1 MKKLICIILLSLFWG
16 GVASA
21 ENIPVLKCFRPATS
35 NQFTHNLPLLRFYTV
50 SKISKSLIHYSY
62 QTESYFWD
70 GEYSRD
76 TGKLNIKAF
85 KNKEKNILA
94 GKIEAD
100 CQEKFISDAELYR
113 IVKEKNTN
121 TAWKVDSKFI
131 KPECFHIIRFGDGG
145 AEWYKKYFN
154 EYFKKPEGNHWDNPI
169 FKNFVVDIGKYLNK
183 EVPLNHSIKTG
194 WTGGDWIGER
204 QPSEISLTRK
214 LKDCMSE
221 EPETKVGNDEYEGDV
236 AYLEY
241 RVVKSYDIKIGK
253 ELAPNITENFESIK
267 LVEVVEWGGGS
278 MPPQDYLNI
287 YGVLNLKGEKVIL
300 PLKNDVII
308 LRNK

>member
-16 GVASA
+16 EVASA
-21 ENIPVLKCFRPATS
+21 ENIPVLKCSQQAS
-35 NQFTHNLPLLRFYTV
+35 NQFTHNLQQLSLYKV

-62 QTESYFWD
+62 KTKSYFWD
-70 GEYSRD
+70 GEYNRD
-76 TGKLNIKAF
+76 TGKLNLKAF
-85 KNKEKNILA
+85 KNKEKNILF
-94 GKIEAD
+94 GKYEAN
-100 CQEKFISDAELYR
+100 CQEEVEKIISDAERYR

-131 KPECFHIIRFGDGG
+131 KPECFHIIRFGGG
-145 AEWYKKYFN
+145 GGGEWYKKYFN

-194 WTGGDWIGER
+194 WTGDNWIGEYS
-204 QPSEISLTRK
+204 PSEISLTRK
-214 LKDCMSE
+214 LEPCLSE
-221 EPETKVGNDEYEGDV
+221 EPETKVGSSQHGGT
-236 AYLEY
+236 LEY
-241 RVVKSYDIKIGK
+241 KVIKSFDIKIGK
-253 ELAPNITENFESIK
+253 ELAPNITKNFESIK